1 MANKFPPHVSANNG
15 VLRFKVRVPLR
26 LKPHPV
32 FRGKSYWERSLGL
45 AETAPYQDINDTW
58 NQINQEWS
66 DLKEFVERT
75 NHDKLNQVEL
85 QRVAK
90 TILENAGYK
99 TGQGNKDLR
108 DPSKVGHQAAN

>member
-1 MANKFPPHVSANNG
+1 MASKFPPHVSANNG

-58 NQINQEWS
+58 NQINQIVIGVAVES
-66 DLKEFVERT
+66 VLKARSQKMASKPNMAGEMAPIIPMTNPIHVMAFV
-75 NHDKLNQVEL
+75 
-85 QRVAK
+85 
-90 TILENAGYK
+90 
-99 TGQGNKDLR
+99 
-108 DPSKVGHQAAN
+108 